1 MEYKDIT
8 YVEHYYLETSKAI
21 FWDMDNKNF
30 IYYNTDAINN
40 ILTSTTV
47 IENNEGE
54 ANHRIYKKLI

>member
-8 YVEHYYLETSKAI
+8 YVEYYYLETSKAI
-21 FWDMDNKNF
+21 FWDMDNKKF